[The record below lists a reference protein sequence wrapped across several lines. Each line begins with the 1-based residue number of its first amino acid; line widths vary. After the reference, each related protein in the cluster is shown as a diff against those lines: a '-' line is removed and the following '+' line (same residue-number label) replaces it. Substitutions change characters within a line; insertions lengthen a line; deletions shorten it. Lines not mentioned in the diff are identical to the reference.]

1 LNSAL
6 LLLGDGRFPAGGHS
20 HSGGLEEA
28 VGALRVQDSDDLFA
42 FLTGRLATTGRVDA
56 AIAAAA
62 WAAAPSIGALI
73 TLDAEAVAR
82 CPSPALRQASRAQGR
97 GLLRAARSLWPA
109 GEDRGSPPSTGVVD
123 PAGRV
128 DLAELANQLPH
139 GPMHP
144 VALGAV
150 GRHVG
155 LNAEKAAL
163 LAAQASVNGPAW
175 AATRLL
181 GLDPFAVGRC
191 LARLSRQ
198 VEGIAA
204 GAATMMADGG
214 DVIEKLPAHSAPLL
228 EIGAENHAKW
238 EVQLFAS

>member
-1 LNSAL
+1 LNSTL

-42 FLTGRLATTGRVDA
+42 FLTGRLATAGRVDA
-56 AIAAAA
+56 AIAAGA
-62 WAAAPSIGALI
+62 WAAAPSIMAL
-73 TLDAEAVAR
+73 TALDAEAVAR

-109 GEDRGSPPSTGVVD
+109 GEDRSPPPSEGLAGP
-123 PAGRV
+123 PAGV
-128 DLAELANQLPH
+128 DLAELAERLPH

-150 GRHVG
+150 SRRVG
-155 LNAEKAAL
+155 LNADQAAL
-163 LAAQASVNGPAW
+163 LAAQASVSGAAW
-175 AATRLL
+175 ATTRLL
-181 GLDPFAVGRC
+181 GLDPFAVGRS
-191 LARLSRQ
+191 LARLGRQ
-198 VEGIAA
+198 VESIASTAAALMA
-204 GAATMMADGG
+204 GEG
-214 DVIEKLPAHSAPLL
+214 DVTERLPAQSAPLL